1 MNFTTVSVTILSFL
15 LAIMPA
21 TAQTTEQTDSF
32 VLDCPFIKLE
42 TERLPDMNIS
52 RAGHEL
58 FYVNGELVAA
68 GGHTDGFVPTQT
80 AEYYKDGEWHLMQ
93 MVYNHDFGG
102 SVVLKSGKVMLFGGC
117 EENIGVGQTYTV
129 ELYDPQTH
137 TFKGI
142 GITQRKRT
150 YPSGLELDSGKV
162 MITGNWYY
170 NDGIEVFDGKNRFS
184 YIKDAAVNRNHP
196 FIFRTSKDDAIIFGL
211 LGAQDD
217 FVSLVADCLKGDTLH
232 IPFFETWQPLSI
244 VHHRMA
250 ESFIGD
256 ETKGLYTYLLPVKDS
271 LGQVAIAK
279 VENGA
284 FSLLPTICPIPMQS
298 PWESIH
304 YENPVIFDRQ
314 AGRAYMMGI
323 SGDYAANPEN
333 PHRWYFVCIDY
344 AQAVDGKPAPLTLY
358 YTEPLTGVPDYA
370 PVLDDDGN
378 ILLAG
383 GLVHGSNF
391 SPLRAAYLIRL
402 NGQKKSATTPWP
414 WILLAVVVLAA
425 FLAYLIIYRKRRLEM
440 PQEVAVNL
448 KPDTDNELMNRITHL
463 IEERKLFQ
471 RSDLKVSDVA
481 AELGTNS
488 RYISDC
494 IKACKD
500 CSFTQFVN
508 ACRVENAMQLM
519 RDYPDKKMMQV
530 YMESGFS
537 NETTFFR
544 AFKAQ
549 MGLTPNEWKLRF
561 ASN

>member
-1 MNFTTVSVTILSFL
+1 MNLTTVSLTILSFL
-15 LAIMPA
+15 LAVMPA
-21 TAQTTEQTDSF
+21 TAQTTEQADSF

-42 TERLPDMNIS
+42 AERLPDMNIA

-68 GGHTDGFVPTQT
+68 GGHTNGFVPTQT
-80 AEYYKDGEWHLMQ
+80 AEYYKDGEWHLIP

-102 SVVLKSGKVMLFGGC
+102 SVVLKSGKVLLFGGC
-117 EENIGVGQTYTV
+117 EQNIGVGQTYTV
-129 ELYDPQTH
+129 EQYDPQPH
-137 TFKGI
+137 SFNGFGI
-142 GITQRKRT
+142 MQQKRT

-162 MITGNWYY
+162 IITGNWYH
-170 NDGIEVFDGKNRFS
+170 NDGIEVFDGNKSFT
-184 YIKDAAVNRNHP
+184 YIKDAAVERSHP
-196 FIFRTSKDDAIIFGL
+196 IILRTSKDDALIFGL
-211 LGAQDD
+211 MGTRNDTI
-217 FVSLVADCLKGDTLH
+217 SLVADRLKGDTLH
-232 IPFFETWQPLSI
+232 IPFFETWQPAKT
-244 VHHRMA
+244 VHHRFA

-256 ETKGLYTYLLPVKDS
+256 ESKGLYTYLISVQDS

-279 VENGA
+279 VENGV
-284 FSLLPTICPIPMQS
+284 FSLLPTTCPIPMQS
-298 PWESIH
+298 QWEPIR
-304 YENPVIFDRQ
+304 YDNPLVVDRQ
-314 AGRAYMMGI
+314 ARRAYLMGI
-323 SGDYAANPEN
+323 SGDFATHPDS

-358 YTEPLTGVPDYA
+358 YTDPIHGIPDYA
-370 PVLDDDGN
+370 PVLDDEGN
-378 ILLAG
+378 LLLAG
-383 GLVHGSNF
+383 GFLQNSNF
-391 SPLRAAYLIRL
+391 TPLATAYLIRI
-402 NGQKKSATTPWP
+402 NTQTKSSSAPWL
-414 WILLAVVVLAA
+414 WVLLALVVFAVL
-425 FLAYLIIYRKRRLEM
+425 FAYIIIYSRRRNTT
-440 PQEVAVNL
+440 QEDTNSQ
-448 KPDTDNELMNRITHL
+448 KPEADNELMDRITHL
-463 IEERKLFQ
+463 MEERKLFQ

-508 ACRVENAMQLM
+508 ACRVENAMQMM

-549 MGLTPNEWKLRF
+549 MGLTPNEWKSRF